1 MIFLLS
7 VQNKREEHML
17 KRRNVPLTAD
27 STDSDDSERPSTQ
40 SLQDIVQNAY
50 SSEPAVQL
58 NAVQAAR

>member
-1 MIFLLS
+1 
-7 VQNKREEHML
+7 ML

-27 STDSDDSERPSTQ
+27 STDSDDCERPSTQ

-58 NAVQAAR
+58 NAVQAARFAKRLILLQI